1 MKRIFNLVAAFC
13 AVIALASCEKDPEGT
28 DNGGGNGS
36 GTGHAAPSMTWEG
49 HSDLDAPVALE
60 ETMDVRISITA
71 EAGISTFTVGVS
83 SGVLDPYIETLN
95 GGSTEMDLIGGPQTL
110 LSLLSAVQI
119 PTGSDLVGATS
130 VSLDLSTLVPM
141 IILTEGNQDLG
152 TGDLLPN
159 SDHSFTL
166 SLTDSEGQSLRQT
179 LTFHYDGETV
189 EDGAT
194 LSVDETSVDLWA
206 NTARVTVNDPTE
218 GVQYSVQ
225 YREKGTET
233 WHDAAGSVAEGFI
246 LAPAYDKSSNEAG
259 LEVSVIRDGAGIY
272 AGNTYEVRLL
282 NSDAEA
288 DAVEFTAE
296 GGDVIPN
303 GDMTGWTVKEGTEL
317 PYPNPAG
324 TSFWDSGNNTVL
336 TITTVLCQE
345 DETEAGVAAL
355 SANTVLGSV
364 FAPGNM
370 YTGDFT
376 MSGFTGTAKFG
387 KSYDWT
393 ARPRALKLRYKANV
407 GVIDNAG
414 SNDPEK
420 DEWDGR
426 QDVSR
431 IFVAI
436 VDWSA
441 QHEVTSGMTTPEGMW
456 DPAEVSTL
464 EEGAILGYGD
474 LKITGN
480 VESWT
485 DAELKINWY
494 DTEAPMPLSEKY
506 SLVISCA
513 TSQRGDYLTGCSSNA
528 MWVDDFAWAY

>member
-1 MKRIFNLVAAFC
+1 MKIKQTILAATVALSAAFG
-13 AVIALASCEKDPEGT
+13 LPSCGD
-28 DNGGGNGS
+28 D
-36 GTGHAAPSMTWEG
+36 
-49 HSDLDAPVALE
+49 
-60 ETMDVRISITA
+60 DVMPI
-71 EAGISTFTVGVS
+71 
-83 SGVLDPYIETLN
+83 Y
-95 GGSTEMDLIGGPQTL
+95 
-110 LSLLSAVQI
+110 
-119 PTGSDLVGATS
+119 
-130 VSLDLSTLVPM
+130 
-141 IILTEGNQDLG
+141 
-152 TGDLLPN
+152 
-159 SDHSFTL
+159 
-166 SLTDSEGQSLRQT
+166 LTDAENNTELTSDNLTIDAFSEGEKFIIQGGKGNYSISVT
-179 LTFHYDGETV
+179 DKSVITFHYDGEPV

-336 TITTVLCQE
+336 TITTILCQE

-485 DAELKINWY
+485 DAELKINNLGVKKGESPDNVFSLKIITTPYSNNNDNYQSLILY
-494 DTEAPMPLSEKY
+494 DVAVTVA
-506 SLVISCA
+506 
-513 TSQRGDYLTGCSSNA
+513 LT
-528 MWVDDFAWAY
+528 VTD